1 MAFFR
6 NRPVNL
12 FNLHYAIHSIAL
24 SGGAAF
30 FAVYL
35 VKAGLSVP
43 AALVAIGLI
52 QAIRFLVRPIV
63 IGFAARWGLR
73 QTVITGTL
81 LCVLPYPLL
90 AEVNGVGAALYALVV
105 ASAVGETF
113 YWSSHHA
120 YFAALGDD
128 EHRGSQVGVRM
139 AAQTIVGI
147 FSPFLTGWLLVT
159 FGPRVAFDTSAVIVM
174 IAALPLLWTPNIRIE
189 RHVAGGFRAALHGT
203 ALFVADGWVGAGV
216 DLVWRIALFLSLG
229 ENLLTYGGALAIA
242 AIVGSISGMILGRY
256 IDAGHGVRMV
266 WIAVG
271 IFSAM
276 ILLRAIAA
284 GNPVLAVVA
293 NGLSPLGECL
303 YVPVLM
309 TSVYTQAKR
318 SPCVLRFHVATE
330 GGWDVGNLAGCFV
343 SAALIALGLPLPV
356 AILLSLIGTAATFV
370 MLRRYYTN
378 NPGVPIEAMEDSAA
392 HP

>member
-6 NRPVNL
+6 NNAVNL
-12 FNLHYAIHSIAL
+12 FNFHYAIHSIAL

-35 VKAGLSVP
+35 VKAGVSVP
-43 AALVAIGLI
+43 AALVALGLI
-52 QAIRFLVRPIV
+52 QATRFFIRPVV

-73 QTVITGTL
+73 QTLITGTL
-81 LCVLPYPLL
+81 LSVLQYPLL
-90 AEVNGVGAALYALVV
+90 AEVNGIGAALYALVV
-105 ASAVGETF
+105 ASAIGDTF

-120 YFAALGDD
+120 YFAKLGDD

-139 AAQTIVGI
+139 AAETIVGI
-147 FSPFLTGWLLVT
+147 FSPFVTGWLLVT
-159 FGPRVAFDTSAVIVM
+159 FGPRVAFDTSAIIVM
-174 IAALPLLWTPNIRIE
+174 IAALPLLWTPNVRIE
-189 RHVAGGFRAALHGT
+189 RHVAGGFRAALQGT
-203 ALFVADGWVGAGV
+203 ALFVADGWVAAGV
-216 DLVWRIALFLSLG
+216 VFVWQIALFQSLG
-229 ENLLTYGGALAIA
+229 ENLLNYGSALAIA

-266 WIAVG
+266 WIAVV

-276 ILLRAIAA
+276 IVLRAIAA
-284 GNPVLAVVA
+284 GNPVLAVAA
-293 NGLSPLGECL
+293 NALSPLGACL

-330 GGWDVGNLAGCFV
+330 GGWDIGNVAGCFV
-343 SAALIALGLPLPV
+343 SAGLIEFGLQPPT
-356 AILLSLIGTAATFV
+356 AILLSLIGTAVTFV

-378 NPGVPIEAMEDSAA
+378 NPGVPIEAMTDSAA